1 MYFYEPSPLIAFP
14 SALFPFPFAKSAI
27 PNPTSLSA
35 LCLLLYEGGELHLLQ
50 DLKIKIF
57 LLQVKATLC
66 NNKTLI
72 AGF

>member
-14 SALFPFPFAKSAI
+14 Y
-27 PNPTSLSA
+27 A
-35 LCLLLYEGGELHLLQ
+35 LCPMLYEGGELHLLR

-66 NNKTLI
+66 NNKNLI